1 MGRAMLVI
9 GMLLLPAAAIL
20 VQPAVRIE
28 RRIGWAF
35 ASMGS
40 GLMLLAGAL
49 LVSGRARE
57 FLPADATG
65 MLGLLLLVLS
75 ATVPWLVFATF
86 RARTRERRWPPLIG
100 EASTR

>member
-1 MGRAMLVI
+1 MGRALLVI

-20 VQPAVRIE
+20 VQRSVRIE

-35 ASMGS
+35 ASMSS
-40 GLMLLAGAL
+40 GVLLLAGAL

-57 FLPADATG
+57 FLPADAAG
-65 MLGLLLLVLS
+65 LLGLLLLVLA

-100 EASTR
+100 EAATR